1 MDLTNFIAI
10 LVPKRLRHLVF
21 MKFLCLQITAE
32 TSKIKKRTLR
42 GLYFAFNALLKNFNI
57 LTFFLQEIWNI
68 VTYRK
73 KKSVTFYKGFNC
85 YCMVFM
91 NYIDIGINI
100 YEKYI

>member
-1 MDLTNFIAI
+1 
-10 LVPKRLRHLVF
+10 

-57 LTFFLQEIWNI
+57 LTFFCKRYETLLLTEKN
-68 VTYRK
+68 
-73 KKSVTFYKGFNC
+73 SVTFYKGFNC

-100 YEKYI
+100 YEKDT